1 MTHPLLL
8 RCSSEKPIWYIY
20 VVIRHKTWL
29 YAPVRGYTTPCSPD
43 ASSFYQEKPRGVHDR
58 GYTSHIVVMHGYIL
72 HVYRKGPRT
81 T

>member
-8 RCSSEKPIWYIY
+8 YCLSEKPIWYIMWLY
-20 VVIRHKTWL
+20 VTSRGYMPQSVVIRLVVLLMRQRFTRKN
-29 YAPVRGYTTPCSPD
+29 P
-43 ASSFYQEKPRGVHDR
+43 GVHDR
-58 GYTSHIVVMHGYIL
+58 GYTSHIVAMRGYIL